1 MIMSRRN
8 KDIATVACVGAAVI
22 VAGAHKHILKALGFK
37 KHHHHKHHD
46 KNETTSTTSTT
57 ATASA
62 DQPVAR
68 ETPSDVLTVDEN
80 VLTLIR
86 DGKIDMEKVASLNG
100 KIRFDYD
107 TLMPKIM
114 CGVLDPSLFENEN
127 FKLFAQAVG
136 FIPPAVQTATSTED
150 VVNQQNAQVQQPQQ
164 TTPAIDP
171 NQAMA
176 AGMNITAQPASGQQ
190 AEPPVNVVYQN
201 YNAAAQQNA
210 QPQAQQA
217 IQAPQQ

>member
-1 MIMSRRN
+1 
-8 KDIATVACVGAAVI
+8 
-22 VAGAHKHILKALGFK
+22 
-37 KHHHHKHHD
+37 
-46 KNETTSTTSTT
+46 
-57 ATASA
+57 
-62 DQPVAR
+62 
-68 ETPSDVLTVDEN
+68 
-80 VLTLIR
+80 
-86 DGKIDMEKVASLNG
+86 
-100 KIRFDYD
+100 
-107 TLMPKIM
+107 M

-136 FIPPAVQTATSTED
+136 FIPPVKPTVTSTDD

-217 IQAPQQ
+217 TQAPQQ